1 MAKKSIYK
9 VDFSIDNLSL
19 AEQQEVFEAVIK
31 KLDFNQ
37 RLDLHITVTDSV
49 GGRHF
54 IWDGYGID
62 PNGVKCPKCSGID
75 CHDCPIY
82 NGRKKLNE

>member
-1 MAKKSIYK
+1 MVKNRYK
-9 VDFSIDNLSL
+9 VEFSIDNLSL
-19 AEQQEVFEAVIK
+19 KEQNDIFKNLLAQ
-31 KLDFNQ
+31 LDYSQ
-37 RLDLHITVTDSV
+37 RQDLHIIITDV
-49 GGRHF
+49 IGGRHF